1 VSASSGALDHSGE
14 AGDLVDPRRDPA
26 VAVDV
31 LLQALPYIERFRGS
45 VVVVKFG
52 GNAMTRPELFAD
64 FAKDVVMMHRVGM
77 RPVVVHGGGPQIGEW
92 LRRVGKESSFVD
104 GRRVT
109 DAETLEIAQMVL
121 IGKVNSDIVTAL
133 NTAGPL
139 AVGLSGTDAMLLT
152 ATAHDPELG
161 FVGSVT
167 KVHPELIER
176 TLSMDLIPVIAT
188 IGADET
194 GQTYNINADDAATE
208 IAQALGAE
216 KLIFLTDVPGL
227 LADVDDPSSLI
238 TRVTTDEVREHIS
251 TGVISGGMIPKM
263 AGCVRSIEQGV
274 GSVHLIDGRVSHVLL
289 LELLTHAGVGT
300 MVVAPEPDVP
310 EPPDTATDGAATPTG
325 ASS

>member
-1 VSASSGALDHSGE
+1 VSAAERGTGD

-64 FAKDVVMMHRVGM
+64 FAKDLVMMHRVGM

-161 FVGSVT
+161 FVGTVT

-251 TGVISGGMIPKM
+251 TGVVSGGMIPKM

-300 MVVAPEPDVP
+300 MVVAPERPD
-310 EPPDTATDGAATPTG
+310 PDRDATDPTG
-325 ASS
+325 ATS